1 MKILRIEFKNINSLK
16 GEHEIDF
23 TNVPFTGS
31 SLFAITGPTGSGKST
46 ILDVIS
52 LALFNNI
59 PRMGKI
65 STSEIN
71 KTGAILTRNQ
81 QDAMA
86 AVTYQGK
93 SGKYRSQWSIST
105 ARTGNLR
112 DYEMELSNAE
122 TGTLIDLKKSEVPGK
137 NEELIGLNYNQFI
150 KAVLLAQGEFA
161 QFLKAKKDERGELLE
176 KITGT
181 GIYRQ
186 LGIKAFQKYR
196 EENREIQDQQN
207 RIEAIKK
214 QLLSEEKYAGIT
226 EELKVKDQLE
236 QDLKK
241 KIESLNKNLE
251 LKNKILL
258 QEKEIKIRENE
269 NSQAKNNLKT
279 FEQEHGYPLRQHE
292 KIEDSA
298 EELRSW
304 TILRKELADLEL
316 ELKNIRQ
323 SEQLN
328 KRSRT
333 TCLTEAEELTGTELK
348 PETIEEGLEAF
359 YQKISWLEEERRAKR
374 QEYRGLCN
382 QFQSETRELSFTL
395 DEEDPGKSK
404 EDLLQL
410 AQTSE
415 EKRNKIRQRLS
426 GLDLTNPS
434 GEKQQISSRLE
445 QAREAWRKEEEI
457 KNITAEAKRLQNE
470 AESIQAKLKA
480 LPQEI
485 EKAKDRCDLLEE
497 RQEKLSLKKQNQ
509 LLQAKFEE
517 QRHILENGKP
527 CPLCGALEH
536 PFAEELPEKDD
547 TLEVEIKQT
556 GNELSNWSK
565 KLSTSE
571 AELSHHK
578 TRLEGLL
585 QEQQVIQS
593 NLNIRKKNFTE
604 KYGHLQEKES
614 LNWEEFCNNW
624 QEKLND
630 LEAWE
635 KEQNR
640 LRAIR
645 TGIPLLEKLQEVLEK
660 GKKLSRERENL
671 YQGKDISQDTGRL
684 KTRWTSLQ
692 QEQKHLKE
700 RLQELEKRS
709 GLKRTKLEELEE
721 KLLPQV
727 KEKGF
732 ENISTARQALMAEAE
747 CRALRVQREEIE
759 KTITAAGSSLK
770 LLHSQLEKLKNEDI
784 DESQESLENKQ
795 NEQKQRLAEV
805 STECRELYSSIKNH
819 DNNIKQLQEIGIQI
833 AEKEKK
839 IRRWRLLDELIGD
852 SKGKKFNDFAQD
864 LSLSQLLH
872 LANHRLKDLSDRYRI
887 DKPEEEEDD
896 GLVAIDEHM
905 GGQRRSVKTLSGGE
919 TFILSLSMA
928 LALSDLASRNV
939 EINSLFIDE
948 GFGTLDPETLDQ
960 TLDTLEKLQAE
971 SSKIIGI
978 ISHVDSLKERI
989 ATQIQLQRN
998 GQGYSSLEIKG

>member
-16 GEHEIDF
+16 GENQIDF
-23 TNVPFTGS
+23 TDSPFTGS

-71 KTGAILTRNQ
+71 RTGAILTRNQ
-81 QDAMA
+81 QEAMA

-93 SGKYRSQWSIST
+93 SGIYRSQWSIST

-112 DYEMELSNAE
+112 DYEMELSDVG
-122 TGTLIDLKKSEVPGK
+122 TGKLIDLKKSEVPGK

-161 QFLKAKKDERGELLE
+161 QFLKAKKEERGELLE

-186 LGIKAFQKYR
+186 LGMMAFQKYR
-196 EENREIQDQQN
+196 EENREILTKQN
-207 RIEAIKK
+207 RIEAIKE
-214 QLLSEEKYAGIT
+214 QLLSQEAYAKKTGDLKDKDRL
-226 EELKVKDQLE
+226 EL
-236 QDLKK
+236 DLKK

-251 LKNKILL
+251 LK
-258 QEKEIKIRENE
+258 EKIRVQKKDISTREKQKSE
-269 NSQAKNNLKT
+269 AEEDLKS
-279 FEQEHGYPLRQHE
+279 FDREHGYPLRQHE
-292 KIEDSA
+292 KIEDNA

-304 TILRKELADLEL
+304 TLLKKEIHDLE
-316 ELKNIRQ
+316 EDLKQLRQ
-323 SEQLN
+323 SEQQN
-328 KRSRT
+328 KENQRS
-333 TCLTEAEELTGTELK
+333 CLQEAGTLTGTDLTS
-348 PETIEEGLEAF
+348 ETIIESLEVF
-359 YQKISWLEEERRAKR
+359 YKKISWLEEERRTKV
-374 QEYRGLCN
+374 QEFRAIRD
-382 QFQSETRELSFTL
+382 QFQTETRELSIILAEDNPKKTL
-395 DEEDPGKSK
+395 EE
-404 EDLLQL
+404 LTQL
-410 AQTSE
+410 AQKSE
-415 EKRNKIRQRLS
+415 EKCHELQEYLKGI
-426 GLDLTNPS
+426 DLGNIS
-434 GEKQQISSRLE
+434 REKQQISSRLE
-445 QAREAWRKEEEI
+445 LAREAWRKEDEL
-457 KNITAEAKRLQNE
+457 KNITSEVEKLQRE
-470 AESIQAKLKA
+470 EDELETKSKT

-485 EKAKDRCDLLEE
+485 EKAKDKCALLEE
-497 RQEKLSLKKQNQ
+497 RQERLKLKKQHQ

-517 QRHILENGKP
+517 QRHILEDGQP

-536 PFAEELPEKDD
+536 PFAESLPEKDD
-547 TLEVEIKQT
+547 SLELEIKKAAE
-556 GNELSNWSK
+556 ELSAWNK

-571 AELSHHK
+571 TELKHHRL
-578 TRLEGLL
+578 RLES
-585 QEQQVIQS
+585 IQRELKQIHT
-593 NLNIRKKNFTE
+593 NLNTRKKDFTE
-604 KYGHLQEKES
+604 KYGHLQEEENKS
-614 LNWEEFCNNW
+614 WEELCDGW
-624 QEKLND
+624 QNKLVN

-640 LRAIR
+640 LRAIKA
-645 TGIPLLEKLQEVLEK
+645 GIPLLERLDKVLEE
-660 GKKLSRERENL
+660 GKRISREREKL
-671 YQGKDISQDTGRL
+671 YRGKDISKDTGDL
-684 KTRWTSLQ
+684 KTRWTRLV
-692 QEQKHLKE
+692 QEQKHVKE
-700 RLQELEKRS
+700 RLDILLERS
-709 GLKRTKLEELEE
+709 IKKKNEFQDLETQ
-721 KLLPQV
+721 LLTQLS
-727 KEKGF
+727 EKGF
-732 ENISTARQALMAEAE
+732 DDIATARKTLMPEVE
-747 CRALRVQREEIE
+747 CRALRMRREEIH
-759 KTITAAGSSLK
+759 KNITAASSSLK
-770 LLHSQLEKLKNEDI
+770 LLHSQHEELRKVDIRESREELQKLLND
-784 DESQESLENKQ
+784 QQ
-795 NEQKQRLAEV
+795 QKLAEV
-805 STECRELYSSIKNH
+805 SAECRELYSSIKNH
-819 DNNIKQLQEIGIQI
+819 DNNLKHLKEIEVQI

-887 DKPEEEEDD
+887 DKPEDEEDD

-960 TLDTLEKLQAE
+960 TLDTLEKLQSE
-971 SSKIIGI
+971 SEKTIGI

-989 ATQIQLQRN
+989 ATQIKLSRN
-998 GQGYSSLEIKG
+998 GQGYSSLEIIA

>member
-23 TNVPFTGS
+23 TDVPFTGS

-81 QDAMA
+81 QEAMA

-161 QFLKAKKDERGELLE
+161 QFLRAKKEERGELLE

-186 LGIKAFQKYR
+186 LGIKAFQKYKD
-196 EENREIQDQQN
+196 ENREIQFQQN
-207 RIEAIKK
+207 RIDAIKE
-214 QLLSEEKYAGIT
+214 QLLSDEVYKKNT
-226 EELKVKDQLE
+226 EELKQKDNLENQLKIE
-236 QDLKK
+236 IEKLKK
-241 KIESLNKNLE
+241 HLE
-251 LKNKILL
+251 LKEKIQL
-258 QEKEIKIRENE
+258 QKKEINTRET
-269 NSQAKNNLKT
+269 QKNRAGEELKT
-279 FEQEHGYPLRQHE
+279 FDKEHGYPLKQHE
-292 KIEDSA
+292 KIEDHA
-298 EELRSW
+298 EELRNW
-304 TILRKELADLEL
+304 TL
-316 ELKNIRQ
+316 LKKG
-323 SEQLN
+323 LN
-328 KRSRT
+328 D
-333 TCLTEAEELTGTELK
+333 
-348 PETIEEGLEAF
+348 
-359 YQKISWLEEERRAKR
+359 LEEELKKIQQSKEQNTANQKACLQDAGNLLGMQVTSETIVESLDAFFRKISSLDEERRTKGHEFKALR
-374 QEYRGLCN
+374 D
-382 QFQSETRELSFTL
+382 QFQSETRQLPINLTEDNPQKTREEL
-395 DEEDPGKSK
+395 KR
-404 EDLLQL
+404 L
-410 AQTSE
+410 AQISE
-415 EKRNKIRQRLS
+415 EKGKKLQEELE
-426 GLDLTNPS
+426 GLDLKDVH
-434 GEKQQISSRLE
+434 GEKQQLSSRLE
-445 QAREAWRKEEEI
+445 LAREAWRKEEEL
-457 KNITAEAKRLQNE
+457 KNIAAEVKKFQTE
-470 AESIQAKLKA
+470 EESLKPKIKS
-480 LPQEI
+480 LPGEI
-485 EKAKDRCDLLEE
+485 ETAKNKCELLTE
-497 RQEKLSLKKQNQ
+497 RREKLNLKKQNH

-517 QRHILENGKP
+517 QRHILEDGKP

-536 PFAEELPEKDD
+536 PFATALPEKDD
-547 TLEVEIKQT
+547 TLEKEIKET
-556 GNELSNWSK
+556 EEELSTWSK
-565 KLSTSE
+565 KLSATE
-571 AELSHHK
+571 ADLRHHT
-578 TRLEGLL
+578 TRQEALQKEIKNIQTQLHNQREGF
-585 QEQQVIQS
+585 E
-593 NLNIRKKNFTE
+593 E
-604 KYGHLQEKES
+604 KYGHLKPG
-614 LNWEEFCNNW
+614 EEYSW
-624 QEKLND
+624 EKLCDKWQGKLNSF
-630 LEAWE
+630 EAWE
-635 KEQNR
+635 KEQNS
-640 LRAIR
+640 LQAIEA
-645 TGIPLLEKLQEVLEK
+645 GIPLLDKLMKVLEK
-660 GKKLSRERENL
+660 GKEISQERENL
-671 YQGKDISQDTGRL
+671 YKGRDISEDTGDL
-684 KTRWTSLQ
+684 KTRWTRLSQEEKNLNSSL
-692 QEQKHLKE
+692 KNLKD
-700 RLQELEKRS
+700 
-709 GLKRTKLEELEE
+709 KLESHNRNLSDLEVQ
-721 KLLPQV
+721 LLPALQ
-727 KEKGF
+727 EKGF
-732 ENISTARQALMAEAE
+732 PDIPTARKALMPEAE
-747 CRALRVQREEIE
+747 CRALRIKREEIYKSINE
-759 KTITAAGSSLK
+759 AISSLK
-770 LLHSQLEKLKNEDI
+770 LLNSQLDEFKKTDLPVSEEQLQEQLKEK
-784 DESQESLENKQ
+784 Q
-795 NEQKQRLAEV
+795 QKLTEV
-805 STECRELYSSIKNH
+805 SAACRELFSSIKNH
-819 DNNIKQLQEIGIQI
+819 DSNLDLLQEIKVRI

-839 IRRWRLLDELIGD
+839 IRRWRLLNELIGD
-852 SKGKKFNDFAQD
+852 AKGKIFNDFAQD

>member
-23 TNVPFTGS
+23 TGLPFTGS

-59 PRMGKI
+59 PRMGKV

-81 QDAMA
+81 QEAMA

-93 SGKYRSQWSIST
+93 AGKYRSQWSIST

-122 TGTLIDLKKSEVPGK
+122 TGKLIDLKKSEVPGK

-150 KAVLLAQGEFA
+150 KSVLLAQGEFA
-161 QFLKAKKDERGELLE
+161 QFLKAKKEERGELLE

-186 LGIKAFQKYR
+186 LGIKAFLKYR
-196 EENREIQDQQN
+196 EENREIQAQQN
-207 RIEAIKK
+207 RIEAIKED
-214 QLLSEEKYAGIT
+214 LLSEEEYAKKT
-226 EELKVKDQLE
+226 RELKAKDELE
-236 QDLKK
+236 QELKK
-241 KIESLNKNLE
+241 KIENLNKNLE
-251 LKNKILL
+251 LKQKILL
-258 QEKEIKIRENE
+258 QEKEIKNRENE
-269 NSQAKNNLKT
+269 NSQAEDKLKT
-279 FEQEHGYPLRQHE
+279 FEQEHGLPLKEHE
-292 KIEDSA
+292 KIEECA

-304 TILRKELADLEL
+304 TLLRKELTDLEL
-316 ELKNIRQ
+316 ELKSIQKN
-323 SEQLN
+323 EQLN
-328 KRSRT
+328 HQNRT
-333 TCLTEAEELTGTELK
+333 NCLSEAEQLTGAELK
-348 PETIEEGLEAF
+348 PENIEEVLGAF
-359 YQKISWLEEERRAKR
+359 YKKISWLEEERRAR
-374 QEYRGLCN
+374 LQEYRGLCN
-382 QFQSETRELSFTL
+382 QVRSETRELQFKL
-395 DEEDPGKSK
+395 EEENPGKSR
-404 EDLLQL
+404 EELLVL
-410 AQTSE
+410 GRTSE
-415 EKRNKIRQRLS
+415 EKKNKLQDSLTGIDLS
-426 GLDLTNPS
+426 HPTV
-434 GEKQQISSRLE
+434 ERQQINERLE
-445 QAREAWRKEEEI
+445 QAREAWRKEEELKNFSTEI
-457 KNITAEAKRLQNE
+457 KKLQLE
-470 AESIQAKLKA
+470 AEGIQPKLKI

-485 EKAKDRCDLLEE
+485 QQAKDKCELLGE
-497 RQEKLSLKKQNQ
+497 RQEKLELKKQNQ
-509 LLQAKFEE
+509 LLQAKFED
-517 QRHILENGKP
+517 QRHILKDGKA
-527 CPLCGALEH
+527 CPLCGALDH
-536 PFAEELPEKDD
+536 PYAEELPKKDD
-547 TLEVEIKQT
+547 TLEVEIKKT
-556 GNELSNWSK
+556 GQELSGWSK
-565 KLSTSE
+565 KLSTFD
-571 AELSHHK
+571 AELNHHK
-578 TRLEGLL
+578 IRLEGLQREL
-585 QEQQVIQS
+585 EATQTK
-593 NLNIRKKNFTE
+593 LAKGKKNFTE
-604 KYGHLQEKES
+604 KYGHLQEEES
-614 LNWEEFCNNW
+614 RDWEELCNNW
-624 QEKLND
+624 QKKLND

-635 KEQNR
+635 KEQHR
-640 LRAIR
+640 LRAIK
-645 TGIPLLEKLQEVLEK
+645 TALPLLEKLQKVLEE
-660 GKKLSRERENL
+660 GKKISRERESL

-692 QEQKHLKE
+692 QEQKHIKE
-700 RLQELEKRS
+700 RLQETEKRS
-709 GLKRTKLEELEE
+709 AQKKAKLEALER
-721 KLLPQV
+721 KLFPEV

-732 ENISTARQALMAEAE
+732 EDISSARQALMPEAE
-747 CRALRVQREEIE
+747 CRALRVQREEIK
-759 KTITAAGSSLK
+759 KTITAVASSLK
-770 LLHSQLEKLKNEDI
+770 LLHSQLEKLKDEDI
-784 DESQESLENKQ
+784 DESRESLEEKLSNL
-795 NEQKQRLAEV
+795 KQRLNEV
-805 STECRELYSSIKNH
+805 AAECRELYSSIKNH
-819 DNNIKQLQEIGIQI
+819 ESNLERLEEIKALIV
-833 AEKEKK
+833 EKEKQ

-971 SSKIIGI
+971 SSKMIGI